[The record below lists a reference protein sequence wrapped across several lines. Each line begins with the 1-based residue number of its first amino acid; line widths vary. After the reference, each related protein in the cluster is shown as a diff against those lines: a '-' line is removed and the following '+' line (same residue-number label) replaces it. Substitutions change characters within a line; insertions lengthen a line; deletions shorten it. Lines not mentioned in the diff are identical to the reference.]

1 MFTLEEA
8 TAAPPEVASD
18 PKLLA
23 LPTQAEREVDCAK
36 ALVIDSPE
44 MADIAADSLGQV
56 SKRRKAIE
64 EQRLALTRPMDEAK
78 RRVMEFFGRAL
89 DPLTTAEGLIRGKLS
104 QYHAAERE
112 RVARELRAQQEA
124 AAQERREREAEAAK
138 AREAERAAQ
147 AEADRLAREA
157 AESGSADAARAAE
170 EAELERQAAADQLV
184 QAEAEAEAATFAPPA
199 VVRDTPKV
207 AGASFRGAWKAECTD
222 LAALIRA
229 AATNPQLHCLLK
241 VDTTAL
247 GQMARA
253 QKGAVAIPGVRFYQD
268 TVVSVRRA

>member
-1 MFTLEEA
+1 MFTIEEA
-8 TAAPPEVASD
+8 TAAPPEVAAD

-44 MADIAADSLGQV
+44 MAQIAADSLGQV

-112 RVARELRAQQEA
+112 RVARELRQQQEA
-124 AAQERREREAEAAK
+124 AALERRQREEEAAR
-138 AREAERAAQ
+138 ARQAEQDAQ
-147 AEADRLAREA
+147 AEAERLAQEA
-157 AESGSADAARAAE
+157 AATGSADAARAAE
-170 EAELERQAAADQLV
+170 EAAQQAQAAAGATIE
-184 QAEAEAEAATFAPPA
+184 AEAEADAATFAPPV

-207 AGASFRGAWKAECTD
+207 SGASFRGAWKAECVD
-222 LAALIRA
+222 LAALITA

-247 GQMARA
+247 GQVARA
-253 QKGAVAIPGVRFYQD
+253 QKGAVAIPGIRFYQD